1 MPIPATYD
9 IKCILFVEN
18 EPGKTSGKSIDL
30 PSFVKMM
37 QTPKM
42 QERLHNGML
51 MGLLT
56 HDGRSRA
63 RQGMIPHHDWVMK
76 DPDLCN
82 IMREITVKDGVV
94 YGYLDLTHTPAAER
108 FKSLWKQGCKI
119 AVSIS
124 TELHEG
130 PDKFYIDECFG
141 TDFTLR
147 GENPSAQIIEA
158 NFSEGDPRRLD
169 PNYDSK
175 IQIGNFSVDPSE
187 TRIEDV
193 HYADFSEK
201 PVAKTPKSDFD
212 TENHNEDSDNR
223 KVSGSCSDFSIR
235 EYIRERQRIPAVVF
249 KQRVREVIQ
258 YSRLSRAKTFNENKS
273 MLRRYLLEYVNEWIT
288 RSLSDPKN
296 DMNIALGLR
305 LSEYCKDRMPMRNLQ
320 RYLKRAK
327 QQMTS
332 QGGVMTRDVQ
342 TNLNKSFAQMMGQ
355 IYDYI
360 NSKVNDKGKVL

>member
-1 MPIPATYD
+1 MPVPATYD
-9 IKCILFVEN
+9 IKCILFVDGEK
-18 EPGKTSGKSIDL
+18 GKTSGKSIDL
-30 PSFVKMM
+30 PSFIKMM

-56 HDGRSRA
+56 HDGRSRS
-63 RQGMIPHHDWVMK
+63 RSGGIPSHDWVMK

-82 IMREITVKDGVV
+82 IMREVTVKDGTV

-119 AVSIS
+119 GVSIS

-130 PDKFYIDECFG
+130 PDKFYIDDCAG
-141 TDFTLR
+141 CDFTLR
-147 GENPSAQIIEA
+147 SEMPSSVIVEA

-193 HYADFSEK
+193 RYGDFSEK
-201 PVAKTPKSDFD
+201 PVAKTSKSGFD
-212 TENHNEDSDNR
+212 TENHN
-223 KVSGSCSDFSIR
+223 DFSIR
-235 EYIRERQRIPAVVF
+235 EYIRERQRVPAMVF

-258 YSRLSRAKTFNENKS
+258 YARLSRAKTFNDNKS

-288 RSLSDPKN
+288 KSLSDPKN

-305 LSEYCKDRMPMRNLQ
+305 LSEYCRDRMPMRNLQ

-327 QQMTS
+327 QQMS
-332 QGGVMTRDVQ
+332 NQGGAMTRDVQ
-342 TNLNKSFAQMMGQ
+342 TNLNKSFSDMMNQ

-360 NSKVNDKGKVL
+360 NSKVNDKGKLL